1 MRAGWVSR
9 GQYLPRES
17 FRHTQTRTREAA
29 VHVRG
34 GAAGW
39 FVCEISTI
47 SFTPAIRSQ
56 DAIGCGYNLT
66 GIQRIKMNGAL
77 WIPILPPPVVDAR
90 YQGLCLQC
98 GRRIKGRSNLCSI
111 SCRLLRV
118 HTGARRG
125 MAQNLVEFSESVGQ
139 PIHQLD
145 QLCGQCLR
153 SFCGVS
159 CPNHLVHPHPQGNH
173 AAGPDIITIERLNGW
188 LVIDQEQLP
197 VEFGQD
203 IHVMVGEDGRH
214 MLPIKRLPAEHGD
227 GHDGLVEPDWN
238 LCARAGCNEM
248 FNGNAVC
255 CCMRCFHLL

>member
-17 FRHTQTRTREAA
+17 LDTRRRVHARRRSMFAA
-29 VHVRG
+29 ARRG
-34 GAAGW
+34 GSSA
-39 FVCEISTI
+39 
-47 SFTPAIRSQ
+47 RSVQ
-56 DAIGCGYNLT
+56 SPSLLRSDSKT
-66 GIQRIKMNGAL
+66 RSDRIKMNGAL
-77 WIPILPPPVVDAR
+77 WIPIPPPPVVDSR

-118 HTGARRG
+118 HTGARR
-125 MAQNLVEFSESVGQ
+125 ESAGQ

-153 SFCGVS
+153 SFCGLS

-188 LVIDQEQLP
+188 LVIEQEQLP
-197 VEFGQD
+197 VELGQD

-214 MLPIKRLPAEHGD
+214 MLPIKRLLAEHGD

-248 FNGNAVC
+248 FNGNLCVAA
-255 CCMRCFHLL
+255 

>member
-1 MRAGWVSR
+1 MDDRVVHRLVDTDWEGACITSLFCFQCGIERVNEAMRAGWVSR

-17 FRHTQTRTREAA
+17 LDTRRRVHARRRSMFAA
-29 VHVRG
+29 AQRG
-34 GAAGW
+34 
-39 FVCEISTI
+39 ETI

-56 DAIGCGYNLT
+56 DAIGCGYSLT

-77 WIPILPPPVVDAR
+77 WIPILPPPVVDSR

-125 MAQNLVEFSESVGQ
+125 MAQNLVEFAESVGQ

-153 SFCGVS
+153 SFCGLS

-214 MLPIKRLPAEHGD
+214 MLPIKRLPAEH
-227 GHDGLVEPDWN
+227 
-238 LCARAGCNEM
+238 
-248 FNGNAVC
+248 
-255 CCMRCFHLL
+255 